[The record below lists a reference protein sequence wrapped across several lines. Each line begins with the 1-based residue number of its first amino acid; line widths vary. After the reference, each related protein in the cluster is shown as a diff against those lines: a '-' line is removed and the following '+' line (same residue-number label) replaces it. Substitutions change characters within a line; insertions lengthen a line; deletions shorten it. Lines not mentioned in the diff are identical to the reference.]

1 MSHATGWRQQEREL
15 RVCDFRLRG
24 AALKFFSPFVC
35 ARTQMRSATTV
46 HTKHM
51 IQACTM
57 DKEHNSSTSFI
68 VHFLYLFF
76 IFYTTRREMQLK
88 SDLTSRMHYVV
99 V

>member
-35 ARTQMRSATTV
+35 ARTQMRSATTA

-57 DKEHNSSTSFI
+57 DKEHNSSTSDGVTCPPVTPNGAGDPSTI
-68 VHFLYLFF
+68 MPQCS
-76 IFYTTRREMQLK
+76 TER
-88 SDLTSRMHYVV
+88 
-99 V
+99 